1 MKELL
6 TPVIWMPYSFP
17 AETHNGV
24 LIGLKDLP
32 ISKPSTANEVRSLW
46 ETLWNYSSIVSIVYR
61 NDLIC
66 SLHCIHINLVTVF
79 AKRISCWQCLQMP
92 HCNVL
97 LTLKGLCP
105 CTCAATFELLFHI
118 LCKYRKE
125 MRFTCFIDTRN
136 SVQRF
141 GKLKSL
147 LHCKNV

>member
-17 AETHNGV
+17 AETHYGV

-66 SLHCIHINLVTVF
+66 SLHCINDYYYDVQLPINHVISKTVLHLVAVCITSQKHSKYMLKVCRKF
-79 AKRISCWQCLQMP
+79 SKKKLTFK
-92 HCNVL
+92 L
-97 LTLKGLCP
+97 LFLIFVIKVENNHKKFYSK
-105 CTCAATFELLFHI
+105 TFE
-118 LCKYRKE
+118 
-125 MRFTCFIDTRN
+125 
-136 SVQRF
+136 S
-141 GKLKSL
+141 
-147 LHCKNV
+147 

>member
-66 SLHCIHINLVTVF
+66 SLHCIHINLVRMF
-79 AKRISCWQCLQMP
+79 AKKNILLTVSADA

-105 CTCAATFELLFHI
+105 CTFAATFELLFHI

-141 GKLKSL
+141 GKLMSL
-147 LHCKNV
+147 LHCRNV